1 MCWMCVYRGVGHNE
15 TMLAHFMQ
23 YLLISML
30 DALASYDQHYRLGFG
45 VNSTA
50 HENRNNH
57 ISTNTEKETQDMN

>member
-1 MCWMCVYRGVGHNE
+1 MCVYRGVGHNE
-15 TMLAHFMQ
+15 TILADFMQ

-45 VNSTA
+45 VNGK
-50 HENRNNH
+50 ENRNNH